1 MIRQA
6 KWLAPAILALAL
18 ALPATAQA
26 QGQGRGKDGDQQKAQ
41 QKQVEKG
48 PQKAKQDNRGK
59 GSDKAQAAVQKRQ
72 DKQDDGRGKGQDKAD
87 RGARGRADVDR
98 GNNNAARFTGSGRA
112 RDRVAGAA
120 IERARGRGVTDD
132 QFVISPDRDRVRIK
146 NRSGDVL
153 VDLDDDR
160 ARRIGAWDV
169 RPAIDRGDANAPA
182 FCRSGAGHP
191 VWGRQWCIDKGFG
204 LGRTNDVRWGSART
218 IGDVIFGRTTNT
230 GRLTREDLLLL
241 LGDVA
246 FNRLALQAVTL
257 GYADPLT
264 GVWVADQS
272 GPRVL
277 QINSGGYPL
286 AEIVDANR
294 DNRADM
300 LVVALRPY

>member
-1 MIRQA
+1 MIRQT
-6 KWLAPAILALAL
+6 KWAATVVLALAL
-18 ALPATAQA
+18 AIPAGPAQA
-26 QGQGRGKDGDQQKAQ
+26 QGRGKDGDQKKAQ
-41 QKQVEKG
+41 QKQVDKG
-48 PQKAKQDNRGK
+48 PQKAKHDDRGR
-59 GSDKAQAAVQKRQ
+59 GNDKARAVAQKQNKQ
-72 DKQDDGRGKGQDKAD
+72 DKDRAKARDQSDRDG
-87 RGARGRADVDR
+87 RGRADFNR
-98 GNNNAARFTGSGRA
+98 GHGNSNVRFTGSGRA
-112 RDRVAGAA
+112 RERMAGAA
-120 IERARGRGVTDD
+120 VERARGRGITDGL
-132 QFVISPDRDRVRIK
+132 FVISAERDRVKIK
-146 NRSGDVL
+146 NRAGDVL
-153 VDLDDDR
+153 IDLDDDR

-169 RPAIDRGDANAPA
+169 RPEIDRGNSGSPA

-204 LGRTNDVRWGSART
+204 LGRNNDVRWGSARM
-218 IGDVIFGRTTNT
+218 IGDIIFGRTTTT
-230 GRLTREDLLLL
+230 GRLSRDGLLML

-277 QINSGGYPL
+277 QIKSGAYPL
-286 AEIVDANR
+286 AEIVDTNR